1 MKATELREI
10 DADGLRAKA
19 AEIEDELF
27 RLRIRKAMGQLE
39 KPVRME
45 FLIEPVGLH
54 KVEGKPFL
62 NAQISA
68 KIDEILGE
76 SSRMR

>member
-27 RLRIRKAMGQLE
+27 RMRVKKAMGQLE
-39 KPVRME
+39 KPVALRDARRNLARVKTVLRE
-45 FLIEPVGLH
+45 
-54 KVEGKPFL
+54 K
-62 NAQISA
+62 A
-68 KIDEILGE
+68 K
-76 SSRMR
+76 

>member
-19 AEIEDELF
+19 SEIEDELF

-39 KPVRME
+39 KPVALRDARKNLARVKTVLRE
-45 FLIEPVGLH
+45 
-54 KVEGKPFL
+54 K
-62 NAQISA
+62 A
-68 KIDEILGE
+68 K
-76 SSRMR
+76 

>member
-19 AEIEDELF
+19 WEIEDELF

-39 KPVRME
+39 KPVALRDARKNLARVKTVLRE
-45 FLIEPVGLH
+45 
-54 KVEGKPFL
+54 K
-62 NAQISA
+62 A
-68 KIDEILGE
+68 K
-76 SSRMR
+76 

>member
-19 AEIEDELF
+19 SEIEDQLF

-39 KPVRME
+39 KPVALRDARKDLARVKTVLRE
-45 FLIEPVGLH
+45 
-54 KVEGKPFL
+54 K
-62 NAQISA
+62 A
-68 KIDEILGE
+68 K
-76 SSRMR
+76 

>member
-10 DADGLRAKA
+10 DADGLRAKV

-39 KPVRME
+39 KPVALRDARKNLARVKTVLRE
-45 FLIEPVGLH
+45 
-54 KVEGKPFL
+54 K
-62 NAQISA
+62 A
-68 KIDEILGE
+68 K
-76 SSRMR
+76 